1 MANQEIH
8 NYLDEQTT
16 PKESDFLDIDADLGS
31 GNWLSKKLSLFNIRK
46 WLFKL
51 VSQDIERQVIGGLN
65 YNVNLAT
72 NNAFELTNTQPNVN
86 LGLVNGGGLGGTPIY
101 NDHATF
107 VLHIYNDS
115 GGNIVLTN
123 DYLQEPNNP
132 PITTTIG
139 GYCQVWITYHKRAN
153 NTEIFTANTINF
165 S

>member
-16 PKESDFLDIDADLGS
+16 PNESDFLDIDADLGG

-51 VSQDIERQVIGGLN
+51 VSQDVKETSIDDSMGIFDIDVNN
-65 YNVNLAT
+65 YNVEILNIVAIGV
-72 NNAFELTNTQPNVN
+72 ELTIPSSIN
-86 LGLVNGGGLGGTPIY
+86 IY
-101 NDHATF
+101 NKSSTY
-107 VLHIYNDS
+107 VLHIHNTV
-115 GGNIVLTN
+115 GGTVTLSTDFIT
-123 DYLQEPNNP
+123 EPNNP

-139 GYCQVWITYHKRAN
+139 GYAQVWITYHKRSD
-153 NTEIFTANTINF
+153 NTEYWTANTINF

>member
-16 PKESDFLDIDADLGS
+16 PNESDFLDIDADLGS

-51 VSQDIERQVIGGLN
+51 VSQDVIEYTGSGVFGGLFN
-65 YNVNLAT
+65 NHNVAIFNCNGNTTITTPSTPPYSDSAT
-72 NNAFELTNTQPNVN
+72 YLM
-86 LGLVNGGGLGGTPIY
+86 
-101 NDHATF
+101 
-107 VLHIYNDS
+107 HIYNTTGETINLD
-115 GGNIVLTN
+115 NTFIT
-123 DYLQEPNNP
+123 EPNNP

-139 GYCQVWITYHKRAN
+139 GYAQLWVTYHKKAD